1 MQNYEK
7 NDFKQEWM
15 ENLSLF
21 AREMDY
27 PREVAASLAQSLEQ
41 VFKNREV
48 LHILTAADRTYSEN
62 IHMDYEKILEELKDV
77 SPRCGIHTYTLH
89 MLFYIILSRKT
100 RKIYEE
106 RGIAP
111 EIFRASMMDLH
122 WKLLEC
128 RKMFGI
134 WGTSVA
140 QWQIGGLRSDVL
152 RLGVS
157 SMSWCPFGKPTKKTA
172 YPYIPVTL
180 SSTCTSRPAAP

>member
-1 MQNYEK
+1 
-7 NDFKQEWM
+7 M

-21 AREMDY
+21 PARLDY
-27 PREVAASLAQSLEQ
+27 PREAAASLAQSLEQ

-62 IHMDYEKILEELKDV
+62 IHMDYEKNPGRIKGCLPALRHPHIYPPHALLYYPVTQNQE
-77 SPRCGIHTYTLH
+77 
-89 MLFYIILSRKT
+89 
-100 RKIYEE
+100 IYEE

-140 QWQIGGLRSDVL
+140 QWQIWWFEVR
-152 RLGVS
+152 RFCA
-157 SMSWCPFGKPTKKTA
+157 WAF
-172 YPYIPVTL
+172 PV
-180 SSTCTSRPAAP
+180 